1 MEKCSLRPC
10 FNSSPRYLEA
20 KPKFDISNN
29 FSIFVLIQLML
40 VLLLLEIIYVDNHKD
55 QLFLVSQ
62 LVHIFKLGSL
72 VK

>member
-1 MEKCSLRPC
+1 L
-10 FNSSPRYLEA
+10 NSSPRYLEV

-29 FSIFVLIQLML
+29 FSSFVLIQLML

-62 LVHIFKLGSL
+62 LVHIFILGAL
-72 VK
+72 V